1 MSFEYY
7 RDSDMLYIRLQS
19 GTSSES
25 EEVSPGVVLDY
36 NKQNQ
41 VVGIEIED
49 ASRKIDLTRLDVNT
63 RPPVNLVL
71 TQAIEQIEK

>member
-1 MSFEYY
+1 MKLEYH
-7 RDSDMLYIRLQS
+7 RESDMLYIQWMP

-36 NKQNQ
+36 DAQNR

-49 ASRKIDLTRLDVNT
+49 ASRKIDLTRLEINAL
-63 RPPVNLVL
+63 PLLNLVL
-71 TQAIEQIEK
+71 HQAMPELA